1 MGSYLDSPTDD
12 PGALH
17 SIGIGDAEA
26 TLKGSTVSPVD
37 YEVCQPR
44 LIVKNGRMSFR
55 EGQGRMVKPPSNSQD
70 PSVVEE
76 GAERPELTNLAN

>member
-1 MGSYLDSPTDD
+1 MHSDLDSPTDD

-17 SIGIGDAEA
+17 SVGIGDAEA
-26 TLKGSTVSPVD
+26 TMMGSSVSPVD
-37 YEVCQPR
+37 YEVCQPG

-55 EGQGRMVKPPSNSQD
+55 EGQGRMIKPPSNSQG

-76 GAERPELTNLAN
+76 GAERPELTNIAN